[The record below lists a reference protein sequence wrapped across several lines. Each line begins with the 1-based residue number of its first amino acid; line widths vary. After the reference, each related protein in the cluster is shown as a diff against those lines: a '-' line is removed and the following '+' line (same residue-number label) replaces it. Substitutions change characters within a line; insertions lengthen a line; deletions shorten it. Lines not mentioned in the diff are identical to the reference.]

1 MLSRSRLAQGTRA
14 ARPLA
19 RTALTVA
26 TGAAFALALAAAPSQ
41 AHAQQVPEPDAV
53 NGRPKGIIGGALLGG
68 EVVMLT
74 MGAVG
79 VEKAWPYLVFGGLG
93 MAAGGV
99 GGFFIEEAAGPG
111 NAGGDVPEAGV
122 YMLAGGMALVIPT
135 LVVVLNATAYKP
147 PETDTIEPSPTPQ
160 PAAEPPAPS
169 GGASVTISSKN
180 DSVPRKAPPVARRWS
195 TPARAEAPIVP
206 HIPVS
211 LVDVYQGELA
221 MGVPAVQIRHIY
233 TQREMALY
241 GVQQGEEVRVP
252 VFKAQF

>member
-1 MLSRSRLAQGTRA
+1 MLSRSRLQ
-14 ARPLA
+14 
-19 RTALTVA
+19 RTALTFA
-26 TGAAFALALAAAPSQ
+26 AGAAFALALAGNPAQ
-41 AHAQQVPEPDAV
+41 AQAQAKDLPDADAV

-79 VEKAWPYLVFGGLG
+79 VEKGWPYLVFGGLG
-93 MAAGGV
+93 MVAGGV

-111 NAGGDVPEAGV
+111 NEAGDTPEAGV

-135 LVVVLNATAYKP
+135 LVVVLNATSYKP

-160 PAAEPPAPS
+160 PAAEPAAPS

-180 DSVPRKAPPVARRWS
+180 DKGPKKKPQTVARQWAA
-195 TPARAEAPIVP
+195 PARLEPITPHVP
-206 HIPVS
+206 LS
-211 LVDVYQGELA
+211 LVDVYQGQLA
-221 MGVPAVQIRHIY
+221 MGVPAVQIRPVY
-233 TQREMALY
+233 TQRELALY
-241 GVQQGEEVRVP
+241 GVQQGGEVRVP